1 MAYADSIYI
10 DMHKHYVVPLKKEQ
24 FRVSNDKQKNV
35 WDQVHSSTIRKKLDA
50 TKPEF
55 KVLISCILIA
65 NTTPNQQ
72 VQSSTSVRLAMVLWM
87 CIQHMKVRLLYTNI
101 GILAALNNCPA
112 N

>member
-1 MAYADSIYI
+1 MLSD
-10 DMHKHYVVPLKKEQ
+10 
-24 FRVSNDKQKNV
+24 R
-35 WDQVHSSTIRKKLDA
+35 VHSSTIRKRLDA

-55 KVLISCILIA
+55 KVLISCILVA

-72 VQSSTSVRLAMVLWM
+72 VQSSTSVRLAMTLWM

-101 GILAALNNCPA
+101 GILDALKNYPA